1 MGAMIS
7 DRDGDRKASRECLPL
22 MQSAHI
28 NIYRE
33 NTFRV
38 TGLPVDATEKEIKKH
53 ADKLKLIADGFGQAA
68 TPIAFAL
75 DPQPTAD
82 QIREAIQRLKEPE
95 HRLID
100 EFFWFWPLEFGKS
113 AEDTAIRAILV
124 GEPDTAYQ
132 IWINLENDP
141 SHNFIAWHNIAV
153 MFHLV
158 ALDWTVYHISSEV
171 DEERETKI
179 KNYWRESF
187 VRWEKIATDDR
198 VWDALKSR
206 IRALDD
212 PRLTTGFARRMRDN
226 FPEALDKI
234 NAEAALRFAEQ
245 GRANWA
251 KIHIDFMNETH
262 QGLDDVEK
270 TAELVLT
277 PTRNRVLQHINTAKE
292 ESKKNPENGVDTAR
306 KLIEHCTP
314 LQNLFELF
322 HGRDSHHKTELFD
335 DVAGTIFSCVVAY
348 QKKTNHNEPFVALL
362 KESLNFATA
371 IDVRQRIQRNIDIG
385 EGNIR
390 IAAFE
395 PLINLLKET
404 QASKEKSENRLKKIK
419 QNVILQFIKLSE
431 QHAAYPQI
439 IDDRSNDIAV
449 VLRGISIDAHNDE
462 KDYFTAAEAIRIAA
476 KFAKDDELKK
486 RIAED
491 LKVVEGSLQDSTCHY
506 CGKNMA
512 QKQSSHQVAMFGDLE
527 RSWGKVNYRHTKI
540 IVPRCVSCCERHKKQ
555 ENSGCAM
562 WTVFILIG
570 IVLGAMVGDGGW
582 FFGGLVGV
590 FFGWV
595 STLIVENYQKGP
607 TDQKSI
613 NDYPRIRQLLLQGWK
628 FGDKPGKYD

>member
-1 MGAMIS
+1 MIS
-7 DRDGDRKASRECLPL
+7 ARGIDRKASRECLPL

-53 ADKLKLIADGFGQAA
+53 ADKLKLIADGYGQAA

-100 EFFWFWPLEFGKS
+100 EFFWFWPLESGKS
-113 AEDTAIRAILV
+113 AEDTAIRAIMA

-132 IWINLENDP
+132 IWLNLENDP

-171 DEERETKI
+171 DEEREAKI
-179 KNYWRESF
+179 KNYWKESF

-198 VWDALKSR
+198 VWDAIKSR

-212 PRLTTGFARRMRDN
+212 PRLTTGFARRMSDN

-234 NAEAALRFAEQ
+234 NAEVALRFAEQ
-245 GRANWA
+245 GRPDWA

-292 ESKKNPENGVDTAR
+292 ESKKRAENGVDAAR
-306 KLIEHCTP
+306 KLIEHCSP

-335 DVAGTIFSCVVAY
+335 DVASMIVSCLIAF
-348 QKKTNHNEPFVALL
+348 QNKTKNNESFVALL

-371 IDVRQRIQRNIDIG
+371 IDVRQQIQKYIDIG

-390 IAAFE
+390 VAAFG
-395 PLINLLKET
+395 PLINLLKEI
-404 QASKEKSENRLKKIK
+404 QSSKEKSENRLKKCKNI
-419 QNVILQFIKLSE
+419 IIPQFIKLSE
-431 QHAAYPQI
+431 KHAAYPQI
-439 IDDRSNDIAV
+439 IDDRSNDLAV
-449 VLRGISIDAHNDE
+449 VLRGISIDAHNNE
-462 KDYFTAAEAIRIAA
+462 KDYSTAAEAIRIAA

-491 LKVVEGSLQDSTCHY
+491 LKVVEESLQDATCYY
-506 CGKNMA
+506 CGKKNPS
-512 QKQSSHQVAMFGDLE
+512 KLYSNEVAMFGDLE
-527 RSWGKVNYRHTKI
+527 RNWGMVNYKHIRV
-540 IVPRCVSCCERHKKQ
+540 IVPRCISCWNRVRKQ
-555 ENSGCAM
+555 QRKCFAI
-562 WTVFILIG
+562 WTVSISIGLGLGLMVSGLAGGLIG
-570 IVLGAMVGDGGW
+570 LLL
-582 FFGGLVGV
+582 GLVIAA
-590 FFGWV
+590 
-595 STLIVENYQKGP
+595 IVENFSQN
-607 TDQKSI
+607 TADLKST
-613 NDYPRIRQLLLQGWK
+613 NDYPRIRQLLLEGWR